1 MIKFELKNG
10 NIHEMTLNE
19 MARWACLVEAVDS
32 IEKKCEERGKNMDDI
47 DWVKPLAI
55 QKYIEERYHAMLHD
69 VTVEHQRGI
78 I

>member
-10 NIHEMTLNE
+10 STTTMSLEQ

-32 IEKKCEERGKNMDDI
+32 IEKKCEEHGKNMDDI

-55 QKYIEERYHAMLHD
+55 QKYIEERFHAMLHD
-69 VTVEHQRGI
+69 VKVEHKHGI